1 MWLVTVKGLL
11 AHKLRLAMT
20 ALAVVLGV
28 AFVAGS
34 FILTDTIERSFVGVI
49 DQIAGGIDLQLRPEG
64 ASADFEAG
72 FSQERATVPAGLLS
86 EVRAV
91 DGLAFADPVV
101 SGQAQVIDADGQP
114 IGGMGPP
121 TLGYNAPT
129 VDGFAGIEVRQ
140 GRLPTAAGEVA
151 LDAFTVRTQQ
161 LEVGSTITIL
171 AGGPLEE
178 VTLVGSVGFGAADNL
193 AGATVLLFEL
203 DEAIDR
209 FSPTGDYDQIDVV
222 IDDGADLQ
230 TVADRLEAIVGDD
243 VEVVTSEQLVEE
255 NTEAL
260 AGVIGVFST
269 ALLAFAGVALFVGV
283 FIIVN
288 TFSITVAQRVREF
301 ALLRAIGA
309 ARRQIMTSVLVEA
322 GVLGLLGGLVGLA
335 LGVLLAVGL
344 RALLAGFGVDLP
356 AEGLVLVPRT
366 IIVAIVVG
374 LVVTVAAAVAPA
386 VRATRIAPI
395 QALQAAAAPA
405 QGRRGWGRLAVGT
418 MVTLIGVVLLVV
430 GLVAD
435 GGVVALGGGAAAV
448 FIGVALLSPLLARPV
463 VAALGVPIARLL
475 GIRGELARENAMR
488 NPRRTATT
496 ASALMVGVGL
506 VGFVGILGA
515 SLTASLGD
523 AVDEVYRLD
532 LDVRSTTFQ
541 AIPADIGEDLA
552 ALDETELA
560 LTQRMGIFEHDGTQR
575 FLFGV
580 DTQRVT
586 DIYAIEVT
594 DGSLD
599 PLPEGGIAL
608 SESAAERDGLSLGDR
623 LEMSFPATRDAA
635 LEIVAI
641 YDGRSIDVDYMIH
654 TTTYREHYVS
664 DEVFAVG
671 VLLADG
677 VTPEA
682 GQAAVD
688 AVLADYPGV
697 AAMDRAAVRENLTS
711 QVDQVVGLIYGLLGL
726 AIVIAFIGIVNTLA
740 LSVFERIRELGLL
753 RAVGMSRRQVRSM
766 IRWESV
772 LISVLGV
779 TLGLAVGLF
788 FGWLL
793 VQTLQD
799 DFPLR
804 LVIPAGQLAATV
816 LVAVL
821 AGVLAGVLPAR
832 RAARVDV
839 LQAVTTE

>member
-1 MWLVTVKGLL
+1 MWSVTIKGLL
-11 AHKLRLAMT
+11 AHKLRFAMT

-34 FILTDTIERSFVGVI
+34 FILTDTIERSFEGVI
-49 DQIAGGIDLQLRPEG
+49 GQLAGGIDLQVRPEG
-64 ASADFEAG
+64 TGADFEAG
-72 FSQERATVPAGLLS
+72 FSQERATVPAGLLD
-86 EVRAV
+86 EVRDV
-91 DGLAFADPVV
+91 EGVAFADPVV

-114 IGGMGPP
+114 VGGMGPP
-121 TLGYNAPT
+121 TLGINAPS
-129 VDGFAGIEVRQ
+129 VDGFAGLEVRD
-140 GRLPTAAGEVA
+140 GRLPTSPGEVA
-151 LDAFTVRTQQ
+151 LDAFTVRTQAFA
-161 LEVGSTITIL
+161 VGSTISIL
-171 AGGPLEE
+171 AGGPIEE
-178 VTLVGSVGFGAADNL
+178 VTLVGSVGFGTADNL
-193 AGATVLLFEL
+193 AGATVLLFPFDDAVE
-203 DEAIDR
+203 R
-209 FSPTGDYDQIDVV
+209 FSPTGDYDQIEILV
-222 IDDGADLQ
+222 DDGAEPQ
-230 TVADRLEAIVGDD
+230 AVADRVTAIVGGD

-255 NTEAL
+255 NTEAI
-260 AGVIGVFST
+260 AGVLGVFST

-309 ARRQIMTSVLVEA
+309 GRRQIMTSVLLEA

-335 LGVLLAVGL
+335 LGTLLAVGL
-344 RALLAGFGVDLP
+344 RALLAGFGIDLP
-356 AEGLVLVPRT
+356 AEGLVILPRT
-366 IIVAIVVG
+366 IVVAVAVG
-374 LVVTVAAAVAPA
+374 LVVTVAAAIAPA
-386 VRATRIAPI
+386 LRATRIAPV
-395 QALQAAAAPA
+395 QALQSAAVATE
-405 QGRRGWGRLAVGT
+405 GRSGWGRLAVGSL
-418 MVTLIGVVLLVV
+418 VTLVGVVLLVV

-448 FIGVALLSPLLARPV
+448 FVGVALLSPLLARPLV
-463 VAALGVPIARLL
+463 SALGLPIARLL

-523 AVDEVYRLD
+523 AVDDVYRLD
-532 LDVRSTTFQ
+532 LDVRSTSFQ
-541 AIPADIGEDLA
+541 AIPAAIGDDLA

-560 LTQRMGIFEHDGTQR
+560 LTQRMGMFELGGTQR

-580 DTQRVT
+580 DSDRVT

-599 PLPEGGIAL
+599 ALPQGGIAL
-608 SESAAERDGLSLGDR
+608 SEGAAERDEVSLGSPLAMR
-623 LEMSFPATRDAA
+623 FPATGDAT
-635 LEIVAI
+635 LEVVAI
-641 YDGRSIDVDYMIH
+641 YEGRSIDVDYMID
-654 TTTYREHYVS
+654 TSTYREHFVA

-677 VTPEA
+677 VTPEQ
-682 GQAAVD
+682 GQAAID
-688 AVLADYPGV
+688 AVLAAYPGV
-697 AAMDRAAVRENLTS
+697 AAMDRSAVRENLTS
-711 QVDQVVGLIYGLLGL
+711 QVDQVVGLVYGLLGL
-726 AIVIAFIGIVNTLA
+726 AIVIAFVGIVNTLA
-740 LSVFERIRELGLL
+740 LSVFERVRELGLL

-779 TLGLAVGLF
+779 VLGLGVGLF

-793 VQTLQD
+793 VEALQD

-804 LVIPAGQLAATV
+804 LVIPTGQLALAV

-839 LQAVTTE
+839 LRAVTTE